1 MNQNTNFVRDAKQ
14 GRNFSAIERIPA
26 TKIQPS
32 PRSIIGTKRA
42 NAGEPEALDSAETQK
57 TEI

>member
-42 NAGEPEALDSAETQK
+42 NAGEPEALDS
-57 TEI
+57 